1 MKTSWQNFWIV
12 IKFPIYSKE
21 HAPEKIIFVKSSKV
35 EMVYF
40 RQILQKRNF
49 LAFIF
54 GQY

>member
-1 MKTSWQNFWIV
+1 MKTSRQNFWLV
-12 IKFPIYSKE
+12 IKFPIYAKE
-21 HAPEKIIFVKSSKV
+21 MLPKKIIFLKSSKV
-35 EMVYF
+35 KMVYF